1 MNAQDLHNYKFDKD
15 GINDVAKIILA
26 IDPECKLF
34 LFDAQMGAGKTT
46 LIKEMCKILGSKD
59 NFSSPT
65 FSIIN
70 EYSYPKGK
78 IFHIDLYRIK
88 DLNEALD
95 MGIEEYLHSGHYCFI
110 EWPQVLDEIT
120 EIKHINITIK
130 PEDNIRY
137 ISATKKQ

>member
-1 MNAQDLHNYKFDKD
+1 MNAQELYNYKFDKD
-15 GINDVAKIILA
+15 GINEVAKKILA
-26 IDPECKLF
+26 IDPECRVF

-70 EYSYPKGK
+70 EYSYPEGK

-110 EWPQVLDEIT
+110 EWPQLLEEIT
-120 EIKHINITIK
+120 DNRHINITIIA
-130 PEDNIRY
+130 EDNIRY
-137 ISATKKQ
+137 ISASKKQ